1 MTYEQHTRF
10 FRCVLFFSL
19 FQLWRFFDWSYHH
32 YAFRNSYY
40 CVTITIIIKNFD
52 NTGILQDGDFTM
64 TILLYKYIF
73 NGYGYGMICYF
84 RRYDNRYRNSYLLQ
98 I

>member
-1 MTYEQHTRF
+1 
-10 FRCVLFFSL
+10 
-19 FQLWRFFDWSYHH
+19 
-32 YAFRNSYY
+32 
-40 CVTITIIIKNFD
+40 
-52 NTGILQDGDFTM
+52 M